1 MRRVLLPTLV
11 TGCILVCLLTSCGLP
26 GEQRSEVLTTDNVPY
41 DLLQAPPT
49 DAGSATPQRPV
60 PENGTRLYWV
70 TSDDVLVPAPA
81 QAPSGTSPDETAQ
94 ALLAELAAGPPEVQ
108 RARGRGTNL
117 VPGAR
122 LQLSALDE
130 SGTAVVALGL
140 EGTVTEADR
149 LPAAIGQIVL
159 TLTSVDGLTWVRFT
173 DGDGPLEV
181 PLPGG
186 ALTEAPVSRDDYRSL
201 VRQRP

>member
-1 MRRVLLPTLV
+1 MRHLLLRALV
-11 TGCILVCLLTSCGLP
+11 TGCILGCLLTGCGLP
-26 GEQRSEVLTTDNVPY
+26 GEQRREVLTNDNVPY
-41 DLLQAPPT
+41 DLLRTPPT

-70 TSDDVLVPAPA
+70 TSDDLLVPAPG
-81 QAPSGTSPDETAQ
+81 QARSGTSPEETAQ
-94 ALLAELAAGPPEVQ
+94 ALLAELAAGPPEAQ
-108 RARGRGTNL
+108 RALGRGTDL
-117 VPGAR
+117 VPGAT

-140 EGTVTEADR
+140 QGTVTEADR

-159 TLTSVDGLTWVRFT
+159 TLTSVEGLTGVRFT